1 MLLGDKGEVCLW
13 SKNVL
18 LMVNVLF
25 LVQDRYTMSLVNRNV
40 MIATNQERR
49 RKMKKLT
56 EKEAKKVAGGYQ
68 CNYCGFSNSS
78 KRKMQLHY
86 LNIHNVEWNG

>member
-40 MIATNQERR
+40 MIATNQDSDKS
-49 RKMKKLT
+49 RKEKKN
-56 EKEAKKVAGGYQ
+56 EE
-68 CNYCGFSNSS
+68 
-78 KRKMQLHY
+78 
-86 LNIHNVEWNG
+86 ID

>member
-25 LVQDRYTMSLVNRNV
+25 LVQDRYTMSLVNRINRNV
-40 MIATNQERR
+40 MIATNQERS
-49 RKMKKLT
+49 RKN
-56 EKEAKKVAGGYQ
+56 EE
-68 CNYCGFSNSS
+68 
-78 KRKMQLHY
+78 
-86 LNIHNVEWNG
+86 ID